1 MLLVL
6 EIALTIAAWQR
17 GWKGWALLPLGGFFL
32 LALIVGFI
40 MGAAGASEDSVLG
53 MGFVFDLASIVV
65 LIGMIAKP
73 RRKTQELESKQTGQA
88 SEATAIELRQ
98 N

>member
-6 EIALTIAAWQR
+6 EIILTIEAWRR

-32 LALIVGFI
+32 LAFIVGFI
-40 MGAAGASEDSVLG
+40 MGAAGASEDSVFG
-53 MGFVFDLASIVV
+53 MGLVFDLACIGV

-73 RRKTQELESKQTGQA
+73 RVKTQGLESRQTGQA
-88 SEATAIELRQ
+88 SEVTASELHQ